1 MSPGDT
7 TVSHSPP
14 CSLFSI
20 PLSFPKYPIN
30 YPHQYPFFPSYSAI
44 SKWSTGR
51 LPILAESA
59 RERKT
64 DVGHNS
70 RRNYYRE
77 PSEQNEKVKGKLGVE
92 ICEGKHLERELKKWD
107 TWKWRWGLCANSD
120 FSSFFP
126 FYVFIFFYRTLG
138 VTQQN
143 TSVPNPWQMQ
153 HSYHLSTLFSPNK
166 RKHLSSLIS
175 FPPST
180 IWSGGRKMTAGE
192 RDTERGETYSTNSI
206 YLDSYCHKHLLL

>member
-1 MSPGDT
+1 MSSGDT

-14 CSLFSI
+14 WSLFSI
-20 PLSFPKYPIN
+20 PLSCFLPLSFPKYPIN
-30 YPHQYPFFPSYSAI
+30 YPHRYPFFPSYSAI

-70 RRNYYRE
+70 RRNYHRE
-77 PSEQNEKVKGKLGVE
+77 PSEQNEKAKGKLGVE

-107 TWKWRWGLCANSD
+107 TWKWRWGLCVNSQ
-120 FSSFFP
+120 FSSFFSP
-126 FYVFIFFYRTLG
+126 FMYLYVCYRTLG

-153 HSYHLSTLFSPNK
+153 HGYHLSTLFSPNK

-180 IWSGGRKMTAGE
+180 IWSGERKMTAGE
-192 RDTERGETYSTNSI
+192 REIQRGG
-206 YLDSYCHKHLLL
+206 KHTPLTRFT